1 MKKRFLT
8 SVILAAGLGLASV
21 SALAA
26 QTLVPAQSKIGFAFK
41 QMNVPVEGS
50 FKRFDANVNFDLA
63 KPEKTQATI
72 NVDLTSID
80 VGSADGNK
88 TTQGKDW
95 FNTTATPKATFVA
108 SSVKALGG
116 GKFEARG
123 KLTIKGVSKDIVA
136 QLTAKQDGAN
146 LDVEGSFP
154 MMRLQYKIGDGEWA
168 DTGTVAD
175 EVTVKFKL
183 VLAGKPN

>member
-1 MKKRFLT
+1 MKTRK
-8 SVILAAGLGLASV
+8 LAALLATAGLMFAAV
-21 SALAA
+21 PALAA

-50 FKRFDANVNFDLA
+50 FKRFDAKVDFDPA
-63 KPEKTQATI
+63 KPEKTQANIT
-72 NVDLTSID
+72 VDLTSID

-95 FNTTATPKATFVA
+95 FNTSATPKATFVA
-108 SSVKALGG
+108 SSVKAVGG
-116 GKFEARG
+116 GKFEAKG
-123 KLTIKGVSKDIVA
+123 KLTIKGITRDVTATLTSKA
-136 QLTAKQDGAN
+136 DGAN
-146 LDVEGSFP
+146 TDVEGSFP
-154 MMRLQYKIGDGEWA
+154 IQRLQFKIGDGDWA

-183 VLAGKPN
+183 VLAGKPG

>member
-1 MKKRFLT
+1 MKIRQFAALFAT
-8 SVILAAGLGLASV
+8 AGLMLAALP
-21 SALAA
+21 ALAA

-41 QMNVPVEGS
+41 QMNVPVDGS
-50 FKRFDANVNFDLA
+50 FKRFDAKVDFDLA

-72 NVDLTSID
+72 TVDLTSID
-80 VGSADGNK
+80 VGSPDGNK

-95 FNTTATPKATFVA
+95 FNTASTPKATFVA
-108 SSVKALGG
+108 SSVKAAGG
-116 GKFEARG
+116 GKFEAKG
-123 KLTIKGVSKDIVA
+123 KLTIKGVSKDVTA
-136 QLTAKQDGAN
+136 TLTAKQDGAN

-154 MMRLQYKIGDGEWA
+154 MQRLQYKIGDGEWA

-183 VLAGKPN
+183 VLAGKPG

>member
-1 MKKRFLT
+1 MKARTLT
-8 SVILAAGLGLASV
+8 SLLLAASLGLASL
-21 SALAA
+21 SSMAA
-26 QTLVPAQSKIGFAFK
+26 QTLVAAQSKIGFAFK

-50 FKRFDANVNFDLA
+50 FKRFDANVSFDPA
-63 KPEKTQATI
+63 KPEKTQAQIT
-72 NVDLTSID
+72 VDLTSID

-95 FNTTATPKATFVA
+95 FNTSTTPKATFVS

-116 GKFEARG
+116 GKFEAHG
-123 KLTIKGVSKDIVA
+123 KLTIKGVSRDIVA
-136 QLTAKQDGAN
+136 TLTAKQDGAN
-146 LDVEGSFP
+146 LNVDGSFP
-154 MMRLQYKIGDGEWA
+154 MMRLQYKIGDGDWA

-183 VLAGKPN
+183 VLAGKPG